1 MDQIVQLDHY
11 MKSAKWNFSVEIL
24 CCQRGCFLFFC
35 GFEDVC
41 VYIRLSTTNVGRGR
55 ICDVLVNSVLSY
67 QTMAV
72 GIPSVDFTRRTMKH
86 CERGAY
92 VPNQKSIE
100 HKRLGIYYNFAHGCL
115 WAIEWI
121 GNRRPD
127 CVATTCEEHARHR
140 IRNHY
145 HETRRRDVPTD

>member
-1 MDQIVQLDHY
+1 

-24 CCQRGCFLFFC
+24 CCQRGFFLFFFG

-86 CERGAY
+86 GE
-92 VPNQKSIE
+92 
-100 HKRLGIYYNFAHGCL
+100 
-115 WAIEWI
+115 
-121 GNRRPD
+121 GNAFEANEP
-127 CVATTCEEHARHR
+127 ERHR
-140 IRNHY
+140 VQAGWNLLQLCTGLPLEDRMG
-145 HETRRRDVPTD
+145 R